1 MKKIVALLLATLV
14 IFGLGAC
21 SSGTDANNT
30 TAAPAAPAETTDSV
44 ASKAPAAPEGPKDL
58 NIYGIYKS
66 ESTYFVNEAGSIEKT
81 LNEKAEEYGITI
93 TWHFNNCDGDPEKYM
108 TLVDTAIADKAD
120 AIVTCIPDQT
130 MSQSVVDKCNEAGV
144 PIIAVDDGLINDAGE
159 KIAPWFG
166 IDAYNIGYSAGEWMA
181 NYAKENNLLEDETVG
196 LLYMTMSTVS
206 SCVPRTEGEKQA
218 WADILGDALS
228 DRTYEADYVS
238 MSEEAYNSASAVVTA
253 HPEIKTWLVM
263 TPSENGVL
271 GCGAVLEEAGLDSTS
286 CVIALGCDELSTQ
299 WADGNYSV
307 CRASAY
313 FSGKVV
319 GREAATAL
327 VDYLV
332 NGTELPEEYATPAI
346 IVTPDNY
353 TDHVL

>member
-1 MKKIVALLLATLV
+1 MKKIVALLLAVLMV
-14 IFGLGAC
+14 FGLTAC
-21 SSGTDANNT
+21 SSGTDSEVT
-30 TAAPAAPAETTDSV
+30 TAAPDAPTEAPDPAASEASAAPD
-44 ASKAPAAPEGPKDL
+44 ASKVL

-66 ESTYFVNEAGSIEKT
+66 ESTYFVNEAASIEKT
-81 LNEKAEEYGITI
+81 LNEKAKEYGFTV

-108 TLVDTAIADKAD
+108 TLIDTAIADKAD

-144 PIIAVDDGLINDAGE
+144 TIVAVDDGLVNDAGE

-271 GCGAVLEEAGLDSTS
+271 GAGAVLEEAGLDGTS
-286 CVIALGCDELSTQ
+286 CIIALGCDEMSTQ
-299 WADGNYSV
+299 WSDGNYSV

-319 GREAATAL
+319 GREAAIAL
-327 VDYLV
+327 VEYLI
-332 NGTELPEEYATPAI
+332 NGTELPKEYATPAV

-353 TDHVL
+353 TDYVL